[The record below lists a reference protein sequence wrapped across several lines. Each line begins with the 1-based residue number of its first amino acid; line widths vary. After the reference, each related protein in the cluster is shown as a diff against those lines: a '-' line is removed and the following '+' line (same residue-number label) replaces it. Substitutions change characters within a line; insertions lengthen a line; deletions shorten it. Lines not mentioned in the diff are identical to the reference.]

1 MTDWP
6 DPNALTRPRLP
17 GRGNGGSR
25 TTGEIVVIDRR
36 FRGPLDSGHGGYT
49 CGLLARE
56 IPGAA
61 TVSLH
66 VPPPLERQLTLELV
80 GDGLMLLC
88 DGEVIVADAR
98 PAALAFDPPPPVALS
113 EAQTAALRSGP
124 ASHPFPMC
132 FGCGP
137 EREPGDGLRLF
148 PGPVD
153 GRNTIACSWRPDTAL
168 ADENGLVRTE
178 FVWAALDCPT
188 GWACE
193 RAGYPIVLGQL
204 TGRIERPLHA
214 GEQHIV
220 TAWRVSRDGRKQHS
234 GCTISTC
241 DGELLA
247 RSQALWIE
255 LKDPTALGATA
266 SRPGSATRGLAV

>member
-1 MTDWP
+1 M
-6 DPNALTRPRLP
+6 
-17 GRGNGGSR
+17 
-25 TTGEIVVIDRR
+25 TGEIVVIDRR
-36 FRGPLDSGHGGYT
+36 FRGPPDSAHGGYT

-61 TVSLH
+61 AVSLH
-66 VPPPLERQLTLELV
+66 VPPPLERQLKLERIRDGRVQLRD
-80 GDGLMLLC
+80 GD
-88 DGEVIVADAR
+88 VTVADAR
-98 PAALAFDPPPPVALS
+98 PATLEFDPPPAVALS
-113 EAQTAALRSGP
+113 DAQTVALHPGFAR
-124 ASHPFPMC
+124 HPFPTC

-137 EREPGDGLRLF
+137 EREQGDGLRLL

-153 GRNTIACSWRPDTAL
+153 GRNVIACPWRPDAAL

-193 RAGYPIVLGQL
+193 LTGDPIVLGRL
-204 TGRIERPLHA
+204 TGLIDRPIHA
-214 GEQHIV
+214 GEQHII
-220 TAWRVSRDGRKQHS
+220 TAWRVGRDGRRQHS
-234 GCTISTC
+234 GCTISTG

-255 LKDPTALGATA
+255 LKDPTVFGATT
-266 SRPGSATRGLAV
+266 SRPRSTMRGLAV